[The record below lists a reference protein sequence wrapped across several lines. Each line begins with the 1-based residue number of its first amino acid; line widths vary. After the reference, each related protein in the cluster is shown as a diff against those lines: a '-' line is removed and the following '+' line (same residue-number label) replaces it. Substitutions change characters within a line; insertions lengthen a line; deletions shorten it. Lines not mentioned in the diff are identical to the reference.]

1 MTAERYRT
9 LQQYQ
14 KYVKSKDERTMD
26 EICIQKNTAFQLQV
40 QQEFM
45 KEYVRGNWD
54 RILLYHQIGSGK
66 TCTAITMA
74 EEMIRFKPQY
84 KVKVILPARLK
95 TNFIDELMSPCGMEK
110 YITQDEHLL
119 IQNGTDGQRK
129 RVKANVM
136 RQIEANYEIMSFEK
150 FKTQLKN
157 NRPDLASYIR
167 EWTKN
172 TVLVIDEAHNMMN
185 ENFSTSKTPQ
195 ILEEGILEGNQSP
208 KGFLTICMRL
218 LSKFADPSCKFIF
231 MTATPIFDNIAQL
244 KELVYAINP
253 EFKFSR
259 GDKIADV
266 IQYLEGRVSY
276 FPGISSN
283 AYPSVSYIT
292 HSVPFSKTQ
301 DELSVLHAGEWE
313 GINRM
318 INETFLINQRQ
329 IAMAVPEANNKKL
342 KPTDVVKQLR
352 TYAPKVATLLKEL
365 EAPGKHVVYSNFVKW
380 GLEIVEEALQQ
391 KGWVN
396 YTDVRKGK
404 ATEVK
409 GKVYAVWDGNADDYD
424 KQLIKAVVNSRENL
438 FGDKIRVVLGSPS
451 IKEGISFKHIQHM
464 HILDPL
470 WNWNAKVQVEGRAI
484 RFCSHVDINPTVH
497 KPLKRHVAVHLYTIV
512 PREKGKVKFT
522 CDQYIYSKLMPQKQ
536 QLVEFGERALKKIAI
551 DRYLFRELYKNPR
564 KPPRPDLVKISEHK
578 NKPLVNKVTRKSES
592 NTCPSKR
599 RPDKETGKCPDDYP
613 LKRPNV
619 QGFACC
625 YKQPKKSKKDK
636 VDQEAPQAQAQAQA
650 QAQNANPNQ
659 NPPKIKITPC
669 PKDRIPINGE
679 CSEGF
684 ELRNNKSGV
693 PCCYKIRK
701 GRSDK

>member
-1 MTAERYRT
+1 MVAERYRVFKE
-9 LQQYQ
+9 YQ

-40 QQEFM
+40 QQKFM
-45 KEYVRGNWD
+45 KEFVRGNWD

-95 TNFIDELMSPCGMEK
+95 TNFIDELMSPCGMET
-110 YITQDEHLL
+110 YITQDEHIL

-136 RQIEANYEIMSFEK
+136 RKIEANYEIMSFEK
-150 FKTQLKN
+150 FKTVLKN

-167 EWTKN
+167 EWTKD

-185 ENFSTSKTPQ
+185 ENFSTKKTPE
-195 ILEEGILEGNQSP
+195 ILQDGMLEGNVSP

-218 LSKFADPSCKFIF
+218 LSKFAHPSCKFIF
-231 MTATPIFDNIAQL
+231 MTATPIFDNIAQM

-253 EFKFSR
+253 LFNFPR
-259 GDKIADV
+259 GAKIADV

-283 AYPSVSYIT
+283 AYPSVTHIT
-292 HSVPFSKTQ
+292 HSVPLSKTQ

-313 GINRM
+313 GINQM

-329 IAMAVPEANNKKL
+329 IAMAVPEAKNKKL
-342 KPTDVVKQLR
+342 SPKDVVGQLR
-352 TYAPKVATLLKEL
+352 AYAPKVATLLKEI

-380 GLEIVEEALQQ
+380 GLEIVEEALRQ

-404 ATEVK
+404 ATEIK
-409 GKVYAVWDGNADDYD
+409 GKVYAIWDGNADDYD
-424 KQLIKAVVNSRENL
+424 KQLIKAVVNARENL
-438 FGDKIRVVLGSPS
+438 FGDKIRLILGSPS

-470 WNWNAKVQVEGRAI
+470 WNYNAKVQVEGRAI
-484 RFCSHVDINPTVH
+484 RFCSHIDINPTVH
-497 KPLKRHVAVHLYTIV
+497 IPLKRHVNVHVYTIV
-512 PREKGKVKFT
+512 PRVNGKVKLT
-522 CDQYIYSKLMPQKQ
+522 CDQYLYDKVLPQKQ
-536 QLVEFGERALKKIAI
+536 KLVEFGERALKKIAI
-551 DRYLFRELYKNPR
+551 DRYLFRQLYKTPR
-564 KPPRPDLVKISEHK
+564 KQPQPDIVNIPEHK
-578 NKPLVNKVTRKSES
+578 NKPLVNKQVNQRES
-592 NTCPSKR
+592 NTCPTQR
-599 RPDKETGKCPDDYP
+599 RPDKNTGICPTEYP
-613 LKRPNV
+613 FKRSNSK
-619 QGFACC
+619 GFACC
-625 YKQPKKSKKDK
+625 YKQPIK
-636 VDQEAPQAQAQAQA
+636 VNQEDPQAQGNKPTTA
-650 QAQNANPNQ
+650 
-659 NPPKIKITPC
+659 C
-669 PKDRIPINGE
+669 PKDRRPVNGA

-701 GRSDK
+701 GPSKQ